1 MGYWLENKMNK
12 GDVVICIV
20 DFSDTKIVSLT
31 YGKSYTVLD
40 STKHTILI
48 MDDNGV
54 ERQSY
59 IKESFSL
66 LSEWR
71 YNKLKSINV

>member
-1 MGYWLENKMNK
+1 MEYWLENKMNK
-12 GDVVICIV
+12 GDVVICIFHYLKV
-20 DFSDTKIVSLT
+20 NLT

-48 MDDNGV
+48 IDDNGV
-54 ERQSY
+54 KQYY
-59 IKESFSL
+59 IKENFSL

-71 YNKLKSINV
+71 YNKLKSIDV